1 MNNDRDNAK
10 LDIISG
16 IDEDIIERN
25 SAKRY
30 KLSHRKRGAFAKK
43 YVIIAV
49 AAILAVCLLAGAGIA
64 TFMWFGDDTPAVE
77 DPYLTSDGRKVPIY
91 QGMTVSKKAPTSSAR
106 AQDYG
111 AVRTLSLSER
121 PAINVNDPFGNLET
135 TGGIEAAA
143 KEAIVAQP
151 SNEKIYYAEKY
162 EDIYITIHVNNP
174 DSVEILSFTL
184 NGKKYSSY
192 MFEEGSNLENLV
204 LKCNVGGVAGM
215 TEYTIDAIKYIDGT
229 EIKDVRM
236 EGDRTVKVG
245 VYTENQPVAHLSNM
259 IAGFNDLNFIVKVDD
274 PVSLISKE
282 EEKLFAIIYDGERI
296 LDKKAI
302 PTGEEVAVEFTG
314 LSSNTVYQYAIAAA
328 YDALDGEGERVHIL
342 AQNSFY
348 TAEVLALDEF
358 VLTDTTLDFSIAW
371 AESITNKT
379 LISASLWHDDAKM
392 MDLSIDDR
400 SISGLVSGEK
410 YSLVLHFY
418 NDEVIEKLEI
428 PFRTVKNATPA
439 VSVKVRKIGSD
450 SVTFEII
457 ENDSSKVGVIEKI
470 ELMKKNGES
479 IFADDLDSRVFE
491 DLAPNS
497 PYMIRITYTYDLKDG
512 NGPITITRNASFTTS
527 KKTAPSVSVSHRS
540 AGYDWIE
547 FTLDVSDPDGIY
559 EISKIELLHG
569 NDAPVVSDNLNSR
582 IFTGL
587 VPGNTYTV
595 QVYYT
600 YDLGEGDPPVSKTA
614 STVMFTRPYI
624 KPSLRLSVQDRDLT
638 SVNFNLTYTDDD
650 SVGQIDSIELL
661 LDGEVVQSTE
671 DITVRGFAG
680 LEPCGMYTIKVW
692 YSYDL
697 KDGLGTRSECA
708 AIGFRAQSPG
718 LAVSNGVVTGLGTC
732 TDSTIYINM
741 PIATGAFRNE
751 NDIVKVV
758 LGKDV
763 TYISNEAF
771 AYCKYLEQIELPEGL
786 TKIGQS
792 CFMGCGSLT
801 SIKIPSTVRT
811 IDECAFQDCYS
822 LERVEL
828 PEGLTSIGARAF
840 MICGALNEITLP
852 SSLRS
857 IGDGAFWNAGCNDT
871 GMRYLVIP
879 KGVESIGEDA
889 FGACSHL
896 TVYTP
901 YSVRPSGWHKS
912 WNGVD
917 SPARVEWSFKQFVTD
932 GEFKCVELNDGSKI
946 LIEYSG
952 EEENIV
958 IPEGITAI
966 KAGLFANNGTI
977 VSVTL
982 PTTLKEI
989 GESAFESCGRLVSV
1003 KIPAGVTDIN
1013 DFTFAYCERLESVE
1027 LPSTLKTIGEHA
1039 FYCCYKLTG
1048 VVLPNGLTTIGQN
1061 AFGHIGNNVNRADM
1075 IIIPESVTKIGENAF
1090 EYCDN
1095 LTIYASAAERPSGWH
1110 KSWNGFNSPCE
1121 VVWNLKKFVED
1132 GQFSYAEFNDGS
1144 KVLLGYSG
1152 DEAHIVIPEG
1162 ITAIGNGVFDDNDT
1176 IVSVILPT
1184 SLEKI
1189 GENAFAN
1196 CGNLTSINICALV
1209 NTIEANAFYN
1219 CHKLSGIVLPEGLIT
1234 IGQNAFWQVGT
1245 SAPADVI
1252 VIPASVTDIGEN
1264 AFEYCHRLTVY
1275 ASAAEKPS
1283 GWHKN
1288 WNGVNSPCKVL
1299 WNFSRFITEG
1309 GVKYI
1314 ELNDGSKHVV
1324 EYDNETANVT
1334 ILSGVTTIP
1343 SGIFSD
1349 SKVLES
1355 IVLPEGVTL
1364 IEASAFANCENLST
1378 VKLPTTL
1385 KEIGNSAFENCDSIE
1400 EIRMPDAL
1408 TSLGEFAFANCDNLE
1423 LIVFSKG
1430 LRTLPLGCF
1439 RDCIALETVV
1449 IPEGITAIGNEVFSN
1464 CNNIVSVSL
1473 PTTLREIGE
1482 SAFADCRH
1490 LSSIRIPEGI
1500 VDIKDYTFACCERL
1514 ESVVLP
1520 STLKTIGKEAFIG
1533 CYMLLNVVLP
1543 DGLTTID
1550 EAAFQHLGVN
1560 ASVNDIIIIPASV
1573 TSMGNRVF
1581 DYCYRLTVY
1590 VSTAERPSGWR
1601 KNWLGSEEPCNV
1613 VWNFKQLVTEGNF
1626 TYSEFNDGSKLL
1638 IAYSGNEENVIV
1650 PEGISAIG
1658 KDAFAGN
1665 DKIVSVT
1672 LPTTLEVI
1680 GDRAFINCS
1689 KLTSINLPSAL
1700 KVIGESAFNECRM
1713 LSGIVLPDGLTTIG
1727 RNAFWQSGYSAP
1739 AYKMIIPTSV
1749 TEIGEN
1755 AFEYCH
1761 NLTVYVSVAEKP
1773 EGWHDN
1779 WSGENSSRKV
1789 VWNFKQFGTIGQFTY
1804 AEFND
1809 GSKMLVEYSG
1819 NDANVV
1825 IPEGITSMG
1834 SRVFEGNDALV
1845 SVAFPT
1851 TLKEIGEGAFMNCRG
1866 LTSINLPSTVKV
1878 IGENAFY
1885 DCYMLSKV
1893 VISEGVETIAPRAF
1907 WGVGVDVGYRSAMLL
1922 PDSVTK
1928 IGEYAFE
1935 HCHSLTVYTSKS
1947 ERPDGWDVTWY
1958 GKDTPC
1964 EVVWNLKQF
1973 STAGSFSYAE
1983 FNDGSKSLME
1993 YTGNETT
2000 VVIPEGV
2007 TDIADGAFEGNR
2019 LITSVELPSTL
2030 KSIGERAFKGCSALN
2045 NVLLPTGLVYIG
2057 PNAFEDCDSLES
2069 IEIPAGVR
2077 VISNY
2082 AFYNCDSLKKV
2093 VLHEGLEVIGD
2104 GSFVYSYMLT
2114 EIALPSTLTSIGAD
2128 AFISMGANAHTEHSI
2143 VIPSGVSTIGQN
2155 AFDSCHY
2162 LTVYT
2167 SHTER
2172 PSGWHKYWNGTCA
2185 VVWGA

>member
-64 TFMWFGDDTPAVE
+64 TFMLFGDNTPVVE

-106 AQDYG
+106 AKDYG

-151 SNEKIYYAEKY
+151 SSEKIYYAEKY

-245 VYTENQPVAHLSNM
+245 VYTENQPIAHLSNM

-439 VSVKVRKIGSD
+439 LSVKVRKIGSD

-457 ENDSSKVGVIEKI
+457 ESDSSKVGVIEKI

-624 KPSLRLSVQDRDLT
+624 KPSLKLSIQDRDLT

-786 TKIGQS
+786 TKIGQG
-792 CFMGCGSLT
+792 CFAGCGSLT
-801 SIKIPSTVRT
+801 SIKIPSTVRA
-811 IDECAFQDCYS
+811 IDECVFQECHS

-840 MICGALNEITLP
+840 MSCGALNEITLP

-879 KGVESIGEDA
+879 KGVESIGEDV

-952 EEENIV
+952 EEEN
-958 IPEGITAI
+958 
-966 KAGLFANNGTI
+966 
-977 VSVTL
+977 
-982 PTTLKEI
+982 
-989 GESAFESCGRLVSV
+989 
-1003 KIPAGVTDIN
+1003 
-1013 DFTFAYCERLESVE
+1013 
-1027 LPSTLKTIGEHA
+1027 
-1039 FYCCYKLTG
+1039 
-1048 VVLPNGLTTIGQN
+1048 
-1061 AFGHIGNNVNRADM
+1061 
-1075 IIIPESVTKIGENAF
+1075 
-1090 EYCDN
+1090 
-1095 LTIYASAAERPSGWH
+1095 
-1110 KSWNGFNSPCE
+1110 
-1121 VVWNLKKFVED
+1121 
-1132 GQFSYAEFNDGS
+1132 
-1144 KVLLGYSG
+1144 
-1152 DEAHIVIPEG
+1152 IVIPEG

-1234 IGQNAFWQVGT
+1234 IGEKAFWQTGT

-1430 LRTLPLGCF
+1430 LRTLSLGCF

-1473 PTTLREIGE
+1473 PTTLTEIGE

-1490 LSSIRIPEGI
+1490 LSSIKIPEGI
-1500 VDIKDYTFACCERL
+1500 LDIKDYTFAHCERL

-1533 CYMLLNVVLP
+1533 CNLLLNVVLP

-1590 VSTAERPSGWR
+1590 VSVAERPTGWR

-1672 LPTTLEVI
+1672 LPATLEEI

-1845 SVAFPT
+1845 SVAFPS

-1866 LTSINLPSTVKV
+1866 LTSISIPSTVKV

-1885 DCYMLSKV
+1885 DCHMLSKV

-1907 WGVGVDVGYRSAMLL
+1907 WGVGVEVGYRSVMLL

-1973 STAGSFSYAE
+1973 STSGSFSYAE

-2082 AFYNCDSLKKV
+2082 AFYNCDSLKRV

-2128 AFISMGANAHTEHSI
+2128 AFISMGANAQTEHSI

>member
-64 TFMWFGDDTPAVE
+64 TFMWFGDDTPVVE

-151 SNEKIYYAEKY
+151 SSEKIYYAEKY

-457 ENDSSKVGVIEKI
+457 ESDSSKVGVIEKI
-470 ELMKKNGES
+470 ELLKKNGES
-479 IFADDLDSRVFE
+479 IFADDLDSRAFE

-624 KPSLRLSVQDRDLT
+624 KPSLRLSIQDRDLT

-671 DITVRGFAG
+671 DITVRGFSG

-708 AIGFRAQSPG
+708 VIGFRAQSPG

-801 SIKIPSTVRT
+801 SIKIPSTVRA

-828 PEGLTSIGARAF
+828 PEGLTSIGASAF
-840 MICGALNEITLP
+840 ISCGALNEITLP

-857 IGDGAFWNAGCNDT
+857 IGNGAFWNVGCNDT

-1013 DFTFAYCERLESVE
+1013 ASTFAYCERLESVE

-1039 FYCCYKLTG
+1039 FYFCYKLTG

-1075 IIIPESVTKIGENAF
+1075 IVIPESVTKIGENAF

-1095 LTIYASAAERPSGWH
+1095 LTIYASAAER
-1110 KSWNGFNSPCE
+1110 
-1121 VVWNLKKFVED
+1121 
-1132 GQFSYAEFNDGS
+1132 
-1144 KVLLGYSG
+1144 
-1152 DEAHIVIPEG
+1152 
-1162 ITAIGNGVFDDNDT
+1162 
-1176 IVSVILPT
+1176 
-1184 SLEKI
+1184 
-1189 GENAFAN
+1189 
-1196 CGNLTSINICALV
+1196 
-1209 NTIEANAFYN
+1209 
-1219 CHKLSGIVLPEGLIT
+1219 
-1234 IGQNAFWQVGT
+1234 
-1245 SAPADVI
+1245 
-1252 VIPASVTDIGEN
+1252 
-1264 AFEYCHRLTVY
+1264 
-1275 ASAAEKPS
+1275 PS

-1314 ELNDGSKHVV
+1314 ELNGGSKHVV

-1334 ILSGVTTIP
+1334 ILGGVTTIP
-1343 SGIFSD
+1343 RGIFSD

-1473 PTTLREIGE
+1473 PTTLTEIGE

-1500 VDIKDYTFACCERL
+1500 VDIKDYTFAHCERL

-1533 CYMLLNVVLP
+1533 CNLLLNVVLP

-1601 KNWLGSEEPCNV
+1601 KNWLGSEEPCSV

-1672 LPTTLEVI
+1672 LPATLEAI

-1739 AYKMIIPTSV
+1739 AYKMIIPASV

-1845 SVAFPT
+1845 SVAFPS

-1866 LTSINLPSTVKV
+1866 LTSISIPSTIKV

-1907 WGVGVDVGYRSAMLL
+1907 WGVGVEVGYRSVMLL

-1973 STAGSFSYAE
+1973 STSGSFSYAE

-2045 NVLLPTGLVYIG
+2045 NVLFPTGLVYIG

-2069 IEIPAGVR
+2069 IEI
-2077 VISNY
+2077 
-2082 AFYNCDSLKKV
+2082 
-2093 VLHEGLEVIGD
+2093 
-2104 GSFVYSYMLT
+2104 
-2114 EIALPSTLTSIGAD
+2114 
-2128 AFISMGANAHTEHSI
+2128 
-2143 VIPSGVSTIGQN
+2143 
-2155 AFDSCHY
+2155 
-2162 LTVYT
+2162 
-2167 SHTER
+2167 
-2172 PSGWHKYWNGTCA
+2172 
-2185 VVWGA
+2185 

>member
-64 TFMWFGDDTPAVE
+64 TFMLFGDDTPAVE

-151 SNEKIYYAEKY
+151 SSEKIYYAEKY

-204 LKCNVGGVAGM
+204 LKCNVGGAAGM

-439 VSVKVRKIGSD
+439 LSVKVRKIGSD
-450 SVTFEII
+450 SVTFEVI
-457 ENDSSKVGVIEKI
+457 ESDSSKVGVIEKI
-470 ELMKKNGES
+470 ELLKKNGES

-614 STVMFTRPYI
+614 STVMYTRPYI
-624 KPSLRLSVQDRDLT
+624 KPSLRLSIQDRDLT

-671 DITVRGFAG
+671 DITVRSFAG

-708 AIGFRAQSPG
+708 TIGFRAQSPG
-718 LAVSNGVVTGLGTC
+718 LAVSNGVVTGIGTC

-786 TKIGQS
+786 TKIGQG
-792 CFMGCGSLT
+792 CFVGCGSLT
-801 SIKIPSTVRT
+801 SIKIPSTVRA
-811 IDECAFQDCYS
+811 IDECVFQDCHS

-828 PEGLTSIGARAF
+828 HEGPTSIGASAF
-840 MICGALNEITLP
+840 INCGALNEITLP

-857 IGDGAFWNAGCNDT
+857 IGNGAFWNAGCNDT

-917 SPARVEWSFKQFVTD
+917 PSARVEWSFKQFVTD
-932 GEFKCVELNDGSKI
+932 GDFKCVELNDGSKI

-1013 DFTFAYCERLESVE
+1013 AFTFACCERLESVE

-1048 VVLPNGLTTIGQN
+1048 VVLPNGLTTIDEAAFQHLGVN
-1061 AFGHIGNNVNRADM
+1061 ASVNDI
-1075 IIIPESVTKIGENAF
+1075 IIIPASVTKIGENAF
-1090 EYCDN
+1090 DYCHN
-1095 LTIYASAAERPSGWH
+1095 LTVYASAAERPSGWH
-1110 KSWNGFNSPCE
+1110 KSWNGFNSPCK
-1121 VVWNLKKFVED
+1121 VSWNFSKFITD
-1132 GQFSYAEFNDGS
+1132 GGVKYIEFNDGS
-1144 KVLLGYSG
+1144 KY
-1152 DEAHIVIPEG
+1152 
-1162 ITAIGNGVFDDNDT
+1162 
-1176 IVSVILPT
+1176 
-1184 SLEKI
+1184 
-1189 GENAFAN
+1189 
-1196 CGNLTSINICALV
+1196 
-1209 NTIEANAFYN
+1209 
-1219 CHKLSGIVLPEGLIT
+1219 
-1234 IGQNAFWQVGT
+1234 
-1245 SAPADVI
+1245 
-1252 VIPASVTDIGEN
+1252 
-1264 AFEYCHRLTVY
+1264 
-1275 ASAAEKPS
+1275 
-1283 GWHKN
+1283 
-1288 WNGVNSPCKVL
+1288 
-1299 WNFSRFITEG
+1299 
-1309 GVKYI
+1309 
-1314 ELNDGSKHVV
+1314 VV

-1343 SGIFSD
+1343 SGIFSG

-1378 VKLPTTL
+1378 VKLPSTL

-1408 TSLGEFAFANCDNLE
+1408 TSLGESAFASCDNLE

-1439 RDCIALETVV
+1439 RNCIALETVV
-1449 IPEGITAIGNEVFSN
+1449 IPEGITAIGNGVFSN

-1473 PTTLREIGE
+1473 PTTLTEIGE

-1500 VDIKDYTFACCERL
+1500 VDIKDYTFVRCERL

-1520 STLKTIGKEAFIG
+1520 STLKTIGKEAFMG
-1533 CYMLLNVVLP
+1533 CHLLLNVVLP

-1581 DYCYRLTVY
+1581 DYCHRLTVY

-1672 LPTTLEVI
+1672 LPATLEEI

-1845 SVAFPT
+1845 SVAFPS

-1866 LTSINLPSTVKV
+1866 LTSISIPSTIKV

-1907 WGVGVDVGYRSAMLL
+1907 WGVGVEVGYRSVMLL

-2000 VVIPEGV
+2000 VMIPEGV

-2082 AFYNCDSLKKV
+2082 AFYNCDSLKRV

-2128 AFISMGANAHTEHSI
+2128 AFIGMGANAHTEHSI

>member
-64 TFMWFGDDTPAVE
+64 TFMWFGDDTPVVE

-91 QGMTVSKKAPTSSAR
+91 QGMTVSTKAPTSSAR

-151 SNEKIYYAEKY
+151 SSEKIYYAEKY
-162 EDIYITIHVNNP
+162 EDIYITIHINNP

-259 IAGFNDLNFIVKVDD
+259 IVGFNDLNFIVKVDD

-379 LISASLWHDDAKM
+379 LISATLWHDDAKM

-450 SVTFEII
+450 SVTFEVI
-457 ENDSSKVGVIEKI
+457 ESDSSKVGVIEKI
-470 ELMKKNGES
+470 ELLKKNGES
-479 IFADDLDSRVFE
+479 IFADDLDSRVFG

-624 KPSLRLSVQDRDLT
+624 KPSLRLSIQDRDLT

-708 AIGFRAQSPG
+708 AIGFRTQSPG
-718 LAVSNGVVTGLGTC
+718 LAVSNGVVTGIGTC

-758 LGKDV
+758 LGKGV

-801 SIKIPSTVRT
+801 SIKIPSTVRA
-811 IDECAFQDCYS
+811 IDECVFHDCHS
-822 LERVEL
+822 LECVEL
-828 PEGLTSIGARAF
+828 HEGLTSIGASAF
-840 MICGALNEITLP
+840 MNCGALNEITLP

-857 IGDGAFWNAGCNDT
+857 IGNGAFWNAGCNDT

-932 GEFKCVELNDGSKI
+932 GDFKCVELNDGSKI
-946 LIEYSG
+946 LI
-952 EEENIV
+952 
-958 IPEGITAI
+958 
-966 KAGLFANNGTI
+966 
-977 VSVTL
+977 
-982 PTTLKEI
+982 
-989 GESAFESCGRLVSV
+989 
-1003 KIPAGVTDIN
+1003 
-1013 DFTFAYCERLESVE
+1013 
-1027 LPSTLKTIGEHA
+1027 
-1039 FYCCYKLTG
+1039 
-1048 VVLPNGLTTIGQN
+1048 
-1061 AFGHIGNNVNRADM
+1061 
-1075 IIIPESVTKIGENAF
+1075 
-1090 EYCDN
+1090 
-1095 LTIYASAAERPSGWH
+1095 
-1110 KSWNGFNSPCE
+1110 
-1121 VVWNLKKFVED
+1121 
-1132 GQFSYAEFNDGS
+1132 
-1144 KVLLGYSG
+1144 GYSG

-1234 IGQNAFWQVGT
+1234 IGEKAFWQTGT

-1275 ASAAEKPS
+1275 ANAAEKPS

-1288 WNGVNSPCKVL
+1288 WNGVNSPCKVS
-1299 WNFSRFITEG
+1299 WNFSKFITDG

-1314 ELNDGSKHVV
+1314 ELNDGSKYVV
-1324 EYDNETANVT
+1324 GYDNETANVT
-1334 ILSGVTTIP
+1334 ILSGVSSIP
-1343 SGIFSD
+1343 SGIFSG

-1430 LRTLPLGCF
+1430 LRTLSLGCF

-1449 IPEGITAIGNEVFSN
+1449 IPEGIAAIGNEVFSS

-1473 PTTLREIGE
+1473 PTTLTEIGK

-1500 VDIKDYTFACCERL
+1500 VDIKDYTFAHCERL

-1533 CYMLLNVVLP
+1533 CNLLLNVVLP

-1650 PEGISAIG
+1650 PEAISAIG
-1658 KDAFAGN
+1658 KEAFAGN

-1672 LPTTLEVI
+1672 LPATLEEI

-1739 AYKMIIPTSV
+1739 AYKMIIPASV

-1789 VWNFKQFGTIGQFTY
+1789 MWNFKQFGTIGQFTY

-1845 SVAFPT
+1845 SVAFPS

-1866 LTSINLPSTVKV
+1866 LTSINLPSTIKV

-1907 WGVGVDVGYRSAMLL
+1907 WGVGVEVGYRSVMLL

-1973 STAGSFSYAE
+1973 STSGSFSYAE

-2082 AFYNCDSLKKV
+2082 AFYNCDSLKRV

-2114 EIALPSTLTSIGAD
+2114 EIALPSTLTSISAD
-2128 AFISMGANAHTEHSI
+2128 AFISMGANAQTEHSI